1 METPILIIDA
11 SYAIFFRFY
20 AIKSYLKISKREDI
34 ELSVDN
40 QEFREMFKRTFIETI
55 HKLSKKFKPQKII
68 FALDCPRENIWRTEI
83 MNDYKNRK
91 NMTEFDGRV
100 FPLTINEIIPDLS
113 KSMKEF
119 KIRRKLCPI
128 DVSIIQYDNCE
139 AADDLVYIYCRRM
152 YPEKNKIII
161 TGDND
166 YLQLL
171 DDKTEI
177 YDLKMKSLKDKSLG
191 SNEKDLLF
199 KVLGGDPSDNIPS
212 IMTKKKVKELL
223 QTTQISEIMELYA
236 SNKKFINNM
245 KMVDMNAIPERIIE
259 DVMNSIHHNATT
271 KA

>member
-91 NMTEFDGRV
+91 NMTDFDGRV
-100 FPLTINEIIPDLS
+100 FPLTINEIIPDL
-113 KSMKEF
+113 KVSMQTF
-119 KIRRKLCPI
+119 KMFRKVCPI
-128 DVSIIQYDNCE
+128 DVHEIQHSKCE
-139 AADDLVYIYCRRM
+139 ADDLVYIYCRHM
-152 YPEKNKIII
+152 HNEDNKVII

-171 DDKTEI
+171 DDTTEI
-177 YDLKMKSLKDKSLG
+177 FDLKLKSLRDKSLG

-212 IMTKKKVKELL
+212 IMTKKKVKEML
-223 QTTQISEIMELYA
+223 QTKEVCEIMKSYEMN
-236 SNKKFINNM
+236 SKFQNNM
-245 KMVDMNAIPERIIE
+245 KMVDMNCIPEHLIDE
-259 DVMNSIHHNATT
+259 VK
-271 KA
+271 KAHENM

>member
-1 METPILIIDA
+1 METPILVIDT

-139 AADDLVYIYCRRM
+139 ADDLVYIYCRRM